1 MYVFQIL
8 IVMSTFSR
16 VCAFLKNVD
25 LINNRLV
32 IVFSSFKFSKKFLFM
47 LLRFFFFFVLSV
59 IPLKTKN
66 RFSENSHCKFIP
78 FLLVYILRSI
88 KADSKV
94 WSPVVV

>member
-32 IVFSSFKFSKKFLFM
+32 IVFSSFKFSKKF
-47 LLRFFFFFVLSV
+47 FFFFVLSG